1 MHKITKILAIPILL
15 SMVVSISGYSQVD
28 PKSVLDTVET
38 AEGAVVL
45 YKNYSWEFLGDE
57 PVMLNIDQDST
68 GLLSVGW
75 VNDRIRGYGQMK
87 PDSIRDTVLILTSE
101 TMPFVMP
108 LTGYLIRGFMYTHKG
123 LDIRA
128 KMSDTVRVAFD
139 GVVRYA
145 RYNRGGFGNL
155 IVVRHFNGLETFYA
169 HLSKIEVEVNQLVK
183 AGDLAGLVGS
193 TGRSRGPHLH
203 FEFRYMD
210 IPVDPMRVISY
221 DCACLVSNVLP
232 IRKEVFYPNDW
243 DAKAVYH
250 KIKSGDTLG
259 HLAGK
264 YRTSVK
270 EICAMN
276 KISSRTTL
284 RIGKILRV
292 K

>member
-145 RYNRGGFGNL
+145 RYNRGGIREPCSCEAFQRTGNIL
-155 IVVRHFNGLETFYA
+155 CPP
-169 HLSKIEVEVNQLVK
+169 VENRGRGK
-183 AGDLAGLVGS
+183 PVGE
-193 TGRSRGPHLH
+193 SRRPG
-203 FEFRYMD
+203 
-210 IPVDPMRVISY
+210 
-221 DCACLVSNVLP
+221 
-232 IRKEVFYPNDW
+232 
-243 DAKAVYH
+243 
-250 KIKSGDTLG
+250 
-259 HLAGK
+259 
-264 YRTSVK
+264 
-270 EICAMN
+270 
-276 KISSRTTL
+276 
-284 RIGKILRV
+284 RIGWLNRKKPGAPSSFRIQVHGYSCGSYACDLI
-292 K
+292 